1 MEPAT
6 DGIVLLDETTTL
18 IITRQ
23 DIIILRPLG
32 AYIILVIIGLCMWN
46 KLERFPAVERL
57 IATIF
62 WSCVLMGFLLISLR
76 MLLAIGYKIFN
87 FGL

>member
-46 KLERFPAVERL
+46 MLERFPAVERL

>member
-1 MEPAT
+1 MEPDI
-6 DGIVLLDETTTL
+6 DGIVLLDETTQL

-32 AYIILVIIGLCMWN
+32 AYILLIIIGLCMWK
-46 KLERFPAVERL
+46 KLERFPVVERL
-57 IATIF
+57 VATIF
-62 WSCVLMGFLLISLR
+62 WSCVLMGFLLIVLR
-76 MLLAIGYKIFN
+76 LLLAIGYKIY